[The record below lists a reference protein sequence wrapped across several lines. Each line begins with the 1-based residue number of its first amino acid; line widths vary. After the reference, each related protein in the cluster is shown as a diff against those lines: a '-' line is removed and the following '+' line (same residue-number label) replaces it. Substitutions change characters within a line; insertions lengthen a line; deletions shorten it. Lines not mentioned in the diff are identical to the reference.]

1 MIFIYYFQGTG
12 VLGFWGFD
20 ENIGLIK
27 IKFESDSYSSEIF
40 SNRFSSSLQ
49 N

>member
-1 MIFIYYFQGTG
+1 MRVGDYS
-12 VLGFWGFD
+12 FD